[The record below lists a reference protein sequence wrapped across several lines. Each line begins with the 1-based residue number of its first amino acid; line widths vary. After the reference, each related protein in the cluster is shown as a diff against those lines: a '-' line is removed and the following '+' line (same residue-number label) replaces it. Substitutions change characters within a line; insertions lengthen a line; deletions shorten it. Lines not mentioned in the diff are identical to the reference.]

1 MQFLLIIVLWAL
13 SLNAQAEIA
22 FIVTNAED
30 AITAASQDA
39 LGVGGASVL
48 VVAGVVVVSLI
59 LSMLRKV

>member
-1 MQFLLIIVLWAL
+1 M

-39 LGVGGASVL
+39 LSVGGTSVL